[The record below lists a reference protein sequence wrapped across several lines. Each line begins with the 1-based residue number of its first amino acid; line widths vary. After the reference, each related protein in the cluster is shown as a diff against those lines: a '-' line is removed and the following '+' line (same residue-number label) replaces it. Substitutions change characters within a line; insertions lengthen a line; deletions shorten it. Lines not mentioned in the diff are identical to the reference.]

1 MVEPAQAQLWR
12 ALDRVLDPELDR
24 SIVRLGFVEAV
35 AVEGSCALVTLRL
48 PTFWCAPN
56 FVFMMVEDIRR
67 ALLEVEG
74 IHTVRIRLL
83 DHFASETI
91 EAAVQDGR
99 SFEEAFPG
107 EAQGSLDELRQFFR
121 RKSYLSR
128 HFALLRALRAAGF
141 SPAEICAMRLADLL
155 QREGTWWARRA
166 DGTLAQIEPGE
177 VVSRYLERRQ
187 ELGLDSRPEAPLM
200 LDPEGTPIPMESL
213 EDYLQRSRASFLNF
227 RSNAFLCQAL
237 LASRKGGAP

>member
-48 PTFWCAPN
+48 PTFWCAPNFVFMMPN

-128 HFALLRALRAAGF
+128 HFALLARCALRVSLLRRSARCGWRTSFRGRGLGGPAGQMGRWRRSNPGRW
-141 SPAEICAMRLADLL
+141 SPAIWNAD
-155 QREGTWWARRA
+155 RSWALTA
-166 DGTLAQIEPGE
+166 A
-177 VVSRYLERRQ
+177 
-187 ELGLDSRPEAPLM
+187 
-200 LDPEGTPIPMESL
+200 
-213 EDYLQRSRASFLNF
+213 
-227 RSNAFLCQAL
+227 
-237 LASRKGGAP
+237 RKPP